1 MEALQEKLRTLRLV
15 VALMTL
21 GYLNSALAAG
31 ETDLLFQD
39 DSILAITLTA
49 PFRSLARDS
58 SVEPEYRP
66 AKLSYTS
73 PAGNSHL
80 FDIQVRPR
88 GKSRRDRSVCTFPP
102 LRLNLPSSELVGT
115 VFENQKNLKLV
126 THCREAGFQKY
137 VVKEYLTYKIL
148 NLLTPAS
155 FNVRLLEVTYVDNA
169 RNNKSKVRYGFFI
182 EHKNRLAARLGLQT
196 SDIAKINV
204 AQLDPLPTNIA
215 ELFQYLVSNTDFSF
229 VKGPEGESCCHNA
242 VLFSTGTGLFLP
254 VPYDFDQTGIVN
266 PPNGRPAENLHQ
278 RNFYDRLYR
287 GYCHE
292 QSVLEEALLTTLT
305 KRPAIEELVNAQ
317 VDLDENSKRK
327 ALQFI
332 VSYYDIIGEDK
343 RRARALKCRKP
354 AKV

>member
-1 MEALQEKLRTLRLV
+1 MLAALKEKLCTLRLV
-15 VALMTL
+15 VALMTF
-21 GYLNSALAAG
+21 GCLNSALAAG

-49 PFRSLARDS
+49 PFRSLSRDS

-66 AKLSYTS
+66 AKLGYTA

-102 LRLNLPSSELVGT
+102 LRLKLPTSELVGT

-126 THCREAGFQKY
+126 THCRVTAGFQKY
-137 VVKEYLTYKIL
+137 VLKEYLTYRIL

-155 FNVRLLEVTYVDNA
+155 FNVRLLKVTYVDNA
-169 RNNKSKVRYGFFI
+169 RKNKSVVRYGFFI

-196 SDIAKINV
+196 SDIVKIHPD
-204 AQLDPLPTNIA
+204 QLDPLPTNLA
-215 ELFQYLVSNTDFSF
+215 ELFQYIVSNTDFSF
-229 VKGPEGESCCHNA
+229 VQGPAGESCCHNA

-254 VPYDFDQTGIVN
+254 VPYDFDKTGIVN
-266 PPNGRPAENLHQ
+266 PPNGLPAENLRQ

-287 GYCHE
+287 GFCHE

-305 KRPAIEELVNAQ
+305 KRPAIEELVNNQ

-327 ALQFI
+327 ALRFI
-332 VSYYDIIGEDK
+332 VSYYDIIGDDK
-343 RRARALKCRKP
+343 RRARALKCRNR
-354 AKV
+354 